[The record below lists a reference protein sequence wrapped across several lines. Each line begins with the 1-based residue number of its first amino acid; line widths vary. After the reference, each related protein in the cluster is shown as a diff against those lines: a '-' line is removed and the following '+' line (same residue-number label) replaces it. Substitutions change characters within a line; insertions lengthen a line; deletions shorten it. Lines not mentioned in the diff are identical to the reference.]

1 MLLYLLF
8 IHFSAAICNM
18 LSCCYCCCSYNPW
31 IRCFLHMKHYIK
43 TQPVKY
49 LGELNQII
57 RMGLSSWKDEVASE
71 GITKNSECLYIQN
84 YSLELTNFSIFTSG
98 SSIYRF
104 PFFFSRIFNT
114 DNFSSGWLRVG
125 GGKFPCGPSARS
137 WRDKPAVD
145 RTVSVYPP
153 LLLERSLLLL
163 LLLLLPH
170 FLPFCTVTQTATF
183 HCPRPEPSFH
193 FSLSPSCSHT
203 HTHN

>member
-1 MLLYLLF
+1 
-8 IHFSAAICNM
+8 
-18 LSCCYCCCSYNPW
+18 
-31 IRCFLHMKHYIK
+31 MKHYIK
-43 TQPVKY
+43 TQPVSY
-49 LGELNQII
+49 FGELDQIS
-57 RMGLSSWKDEVASE
+57 RMVHSPGKDEVASE
-71 GITKNSECLYIQN
+71 GITKYSECHYTQN

-137 WRDKPAVD
+137 WRDERAVD

-153 LLLERSLLLL
+153 LLLERSLHLLL
-163 LLLLLPH
+163 LLHPH

-193 FSLSPSCSHT
+193 FSLSPRSHT
-203 HTHN
+203 HTSEVSFGNKYTVGTAMCLN